1 MLQAR
6 PFRGMRDI
14 LPGEHEIR
22 LAAMDAIRTT
32 YQSHGFLEIETPIL
46 ETLEALA
53 ASGAG
58 ENTKLMFK
66 VLKRGERLDLASA
79 ASEDDLA
86 DAGLRFDLTVPL
98 ARFYAVNQSKLPKPF
113 AAMQIG
119 PAFRAERPQRG
130 RLRQF
135 VQADADI
142 LGEASWLAEVQ
153 LLVAATAALHRLGLE
168 GFQLRIN
175 DRRAVEQVLA
185 FLEIQRDAWRG
196 VLVALDKLDKEPP
209 AKVHAE
215 IVALGVDDSRADR
228 LLSTLGELVE
238 GDETLASLADLGVSD
253 EVVEHLSRIES
264 HVRSSVRD
272 TEVIVD
278 PLIVRGIDYYTST
291 VFEILHPRWSTSI
304 GGGGRYDGLLGRF
317 GVEEPACGISIGFE
331 RVLALVA
338 ELGVR
343 IGEPRRRLTL
353 IFDPSTEVAEA
364 LRRARHFRR
373 EGYLVTLL
381 AHDHTARSPMKRL
394 ALAAEELKA
403 EGSPDSFWHFTI
415 GVDDEPR
422 LLMH

>member
-1 MLQAR
+1 
-6 PFRGMRDI
+6 MRDI
-14 LPGEHEIR
+14 LPGEQEVR
-22 LAAMDAIRTT
+22 LAAIAAIRST
-32 YQSHGFLEIETPIL
+32 YREHGFLEVETPVV
-46 ETLEALA
+46 ETIDALR

-58 ENTKLMFK
+58 ENTKLMFSI
-66 VLKRGERLDLASA
+66 LKRGERLDLAHA
-79 ASEDDLA
+79 ASPDDLV

-119 PAFRAERPQRG
+119 PVFRAERPQRG

-142 LGEASWLAEVQ
+142 LGEPRWLAEVE

-175 DRRAVEQVLA
+175 DRRALEAVLRR
-185 FLEIQRDAWRG
+185 LEVPPSSWRS
-196 VLVALDKLDKEPP
+196 VLVALDKLDKASPG
-209 AKVHAE
+209 AVRDE
-215 IVALGVDDSRADR
+215 IVAAGVEAKLAGH
-228 LLSTLGELVE
+228 LLATLSDI
-238 GDETLASLADLGVSD
+238 DEQDGTLAALASLGVGD
-253 EVVEHLSRIES
+253 DVLEQLAAIVD
-264 HVRSSVRD
+264 HVRTSVRD

-278 PLIVRGIDYYTST
+278 PLIVRGLDYYTSS
-291 VFEILHPRWSTSI
+291 VFEITHPHWGTSI
-304 GGGGRYDGLLGRF
+304 GGGGRYDGLLGQF
-317 GVEEPACGISIGFE
+317 GVSEPACGISLGFE
-331 RVLALVA
+331 RILALLG

-343 IGEPRRRLTL
+343 VGEARRRLTI

-381 AHDHTARSPMKRL
+381 AHEHTARSPMKRL

-403 EGSPDSFWHFTI
+403 EGSQDSFWHLTI
-415 GVDDEPR
+415 GIDEAPR

>member
-1 MLQAR
+1 MLQVR

-14 LPGEHEIR
+14 LPGELEVRSAALATIR
-22 LAAMDAIRTT
+22 AT
-32 YQSHGFLEIETPIL
+32 YRAHGFLEIETPIV
-46 ETLEALA
+46 ETLDALY

-66 VLKRGERLDLASA
+66 VLKRGERLDVANA

-142 LGEASWLAEVQ
+142 LGEPGWIAEVQ
-153 LLVAATAALHRLGLE
+153 LLIAATAALHQLGLE

-175 DRRAVEQVLA
+175 DRRAVEAVLKH
-185 FLEIQRDAWRG
+185 LGIPRERWRG
-196 VLVALDKLDKEPP
+196 VVVALDKLDKEPP
-209 AKVHAE
+209 SAVRSE
-215 IVALGVDDSRADR
+215 MVASGVEEHRADR
-228 LLSTLGELVE
+228 LLEVLASMQE
-238 GDETLASLADLGVSD
+238 GDAMLPILARHGVAD
-253 EVVEHLSRIES
+253 EVLERLSAIES

-291 VFEILHPRWSTSI
+291 VFEIVHPRWGTSI
-304 GGGGRYDGLLGRF
+304 GGGGRYDTLLAHF
-317 GVEEPACGISIGFE
+317 GVDEPACGISLGFE
-331 RVLALVA
+331 RVLALLD
-338 ELGVR
+338 ELGIRV
-343 IGEPRRRLTL
+343 GESHRRLTL
-353 IFDPSTEVAEA
+353 IFDPRTQVAEA
-364 LRRARHFRR
+364 LRQARHFRR
-373 EGYLVTLL
+373 DGFLVTLL
-381 AHDHTARSPMKRL
+381 PHDRTARSPIKRL

-403 EGSPDSFWHFTI
+403 EGSQDSFWHFTL
-415 GVDDEPR
+415 GADTEPR
-422 LLMH
+422 LLLH